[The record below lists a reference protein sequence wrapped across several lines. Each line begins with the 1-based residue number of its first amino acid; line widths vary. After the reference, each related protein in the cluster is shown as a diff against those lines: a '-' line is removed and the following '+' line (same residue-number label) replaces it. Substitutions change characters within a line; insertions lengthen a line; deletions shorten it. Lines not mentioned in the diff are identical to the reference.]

1 MKIPCLSVLVL
12 LCSLCQFISGCSK
25 EECDADPFP
34 VRVIKEV
41 PITHGKAGASS
52 SWEAAPWANPESA
65 FRQDIKQAWASARYP
80 NDVRTPFPHLI
91 WYDFPAEKAFIP
103 AEVSFRA
110 RQDGHS
116 AAAPT
121 KWQFVGTNDLTC
133 DEKAAWAILCED
145 LSGAGYKSEGD
156 IKFCSVSERINRK
169 YRCLG
174 VRILQNGNGVETGL
188 QSLRFWE
195 KVIS

>member
-1 MKIPCLSVLVL
+1 MEFRYLFLIVIF
-12 LCSLCQFISGCSK
+12 SLYQYISGCS
-25 EECDADPFP
+25 EGECDADPFP

-41 PITHGKAGASS
+41 PTTHGKAGASS
-52 SWEAAPWANPESA
+52 SWRGGPWANPA
-65 FRQDIKQAWASARYP
+65 NALRQDIKEGWASGIFP

-103 AEVSFRA
+103 AEVSFRP
-110 RQDGHS
+110 RQAGS
-116 AAAPT
+116 TQLAPT
-121 KWQFVGTNDLTC
+121 KWQFVGTNDATC

-145 LSGAGYKSEGD
+145 LSGAGYKSQGD
-156 IKFCSVSERINRK
+156 IKFCSASVQINRK

-174 VRILQNGNGVETGL
+174 IRILQNGSGSETDL

-195 KVIS
+195 RVVS